1 MSEKD
6 YANPGLVLTPAQ
18 LKERIGDRK
27 GDDLVLIDT
36 RPTPEFCAG
45 HIEGAAHLDLY
56 GISLNDTGPSALA
69 AFTWMLAYLM
79 EIRGV
84 DYDRTVVFYQEN
96 SGFRAAR
103 GFWFLEYLGH
113 EDARVLDGGI
123 NAWKAAGLPVTRE
136 AWPMT
141 GGPYEAG
148 VEGSGRIR
156 RTSFASR
163 LKPPEE
169 SRIATADYILNHLD
183 DPDVVVHDT
192 RSEGEYFAEN
202 VRAARG
208 GAIPGSAHLEWSEA
222 LADDGSL
229 KPASAIRALL
239 ESRGLTPDKEM
250 APLCQGGYRS
260 AHAYLVYRLLGYPRV
275 RNYLG
280 SWKEWGDRED
290 LPIEVPKRSG

>member
-123 NAWKAAGLPVTRE
+123 NAWKAAGLSVTRE
-136 AWPMT
+136 AWSMT

-290 LPIEVPKRSG
+290 LPIEVPRRSG